1 MKLLAIQHTS
11 DIPVV
16 ESGGFCVVR
25 PQVGDCI
32 TVSRMPRADRSPQ
45 RVVKRRPKDRKA
57 QIARASADAFS
68 AMGYHAVGME
78 DIAAAVGISAAALYR
93 HASSK
98 YDLFRDAV
106 LGLGQQLVDCTEFA
120 DDAPDGSFCAGPR
133 ARGNTPLAESA
144 GSVVGGSL
152 ARGTTPLAE
161 SAGSVSGGS
170 LARGTTPLAESA
182 GADPAN
188 LLEQLVS
195 ALIDTAI
202 ANRAS
207 GGLYRWEGRYLHGDD
222 QVQLMEQM
230 KLVNRR
236 LQRPLLLARPDLSS
250 RDRWTLSAATLS
262 VIGSIADHRAQ
273 LPIPEIREVLAELA
287 TATLAAQLPSGVPSV
302 PVPVPAS
309 AADGQI
315 PSEAGRYEGLL
326 RASMLLFNEKGYR
339 ETSME
344 DIAAQVGM
352 PASGIY
358 RYFTSKADMLAA
370 SFRRAADRV
379 SGDLADIIA
388 AQHDPAQAM
397 SRLIA
402 AYVARS
408 FDDPELAYVYYT
420 ERVNLPP
427 GDQVILRSIQR
438 STVESWVRLLVAA
451 RPELTA
457 ARARFAVHASFAL
470 VVDLG
475 RLVQYENTEE
485 SRACVR
491 RMMEVT
497 LLGQL
502 TEIAVN

>member
-1 MKLLAIQHTS
+1 MV
-11 DIPVV
+11 DYP
-16 ESGGFCVVR
+16 GFRVVR
-25 PQVGDCI
+25 PPVGGCI
-32 TVSRMPRADRSPQ
+32 TVSDMPSADRSPQ

-93 HASSK
+93 HAASK

-106 LGLGQQLVDCTEFA
+106 LALGQQLVDGTAFA
-120 DDAPDGSFCAGPR
+120 DEVTFDDEVAFDGEA
-133 ARGNTPLAESA
+133 
-144 GSVVGGSL
+144 
-152 ARGTTPLAE
+152 
-161 SAGSVSGGS
+161 
-170 LARGTTPLAESA
+170 
-182 GADPAN
+182 ADPAA
-188 LLEQLVS
+188 LLRDLVT
-195 ALIDTAI
+195 ALIDTTLP
-202 ANRAS
+202 NRTS

-222 QVQLMEQM
+222 QVQLMNQM
-230 KLVNRR
+230 AVVNRR
-236 LQRPLLLARPDLSS
+236 LHKPLQRLRPGLTS

-287 TATLAAQLPSGVPSV
+287 AATLAAELPTEITPL
-302 PVPVPAS
+302 PA
-309 AADGQI
+309 AAERGI
-315 PSEAGRYEGLL
+315 PTEAGRYEALL
-326 RASMLLFNEKGYR
+326 RVSMLLFNQHGYR

-344 DIAAQVGM
+344 DIAAEVGM

-358 RYFTSKADMLAA
+358 RYFAGKADMLAA

-379 SGDLADIIA
+379 SGDLADVVA
-388 AQHDPAQAM
+388 AQLDPTAAM
-397 SRLIA
+397 TRLIE

-408 FDDPELAYVYYT
+408 FEDPELSYVYYT
-420 ERVNLPP
+420 ERGNLPP
-427 GDQVILRSIQR
+427 GDQVLLRSIQR

-451 RPELTA
+451 RPELSP

-475 RLVQYENTEE
+475 RLVQYEDSAE

-497 LLGQL
+497 LLGQPSPVVPAH
-502 TEIAVN
+502 AVS